1 MNKLNY
7 TILACIFLLLSASGL
22 KSYSPQ
28 GKNFGFGIML
38 GEPTGLTAKF
48 WTSKDNALAFCLG
61 NSYLGNLR
69 IGADYLWHFNAF
81 NSKIVN
87 MYSGPGIALG
97 IGESSG
103 WWYHNKNKVWYKED
117 DGIGLGVRGVF
128 GINIVP
134 RNTPLEIFG
143 ELGVMV
149 GFLPGTFTNVEGA
162 IGIRY
167 YF

>member
-1 MNKLNY
+1 MKNSTYITL
-7 TILACIFLLLSASGL
+7 TISLILISTLELM
-22 KSYSPQ
+22 SYSPK
-28 GKNFGFGIML
+28 GKDFGFGIML
-38 GEPTGLTAKF
+38 GEPTGLTAKL
-48 WTSKDNALAFCLG
+48 WTSRDNAFAFNVG
-61 NSYLGNLR
+61 NFR

-87 MYSGPGIALG
+87 MYSGPGIAIG
-97 IGESSG
+97 IGESGG
-103 WWYHNKNKVWYKED
+103 WWYHNKNKVWFRED
-117 DGIGLGVRGVF
+117 NDDIGFGVRGVF

-143 ELGVMV
+143 ELGVMI
-149 GFLPGTFTNVEGA
+149 GLLPGTFTNVEGA